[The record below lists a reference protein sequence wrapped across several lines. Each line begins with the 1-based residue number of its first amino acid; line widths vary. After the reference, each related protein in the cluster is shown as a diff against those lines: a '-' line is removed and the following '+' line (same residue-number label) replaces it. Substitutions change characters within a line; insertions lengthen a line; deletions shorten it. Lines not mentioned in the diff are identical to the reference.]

1 MPGTVVVGVDGSE
14 GSLHALDWAIDAAAG
29 RGATLRLV
37 YAMGLPLVTVP
48 LGGPIR
54 TAPSPEVSQA
64 AKALLEEALRRV
76 QEAAPSLRAVTEVS
90 RAEAHHALLKSAQD
104 AELLVVGS
112 RGYSGVASLF
122 LGSVAQRVASHA
134 TCPVVVVPPTS
145 QEAAARRGRVVVG
158 VDGSE
163 HAAAALRFALV
174 EAERLRA
181 ELVAVYAWQA
191 PDALS
196 TRSPCCRPTA
206 STGAE
211 VAGPAN
217 GSAPWMKPGPAQ
229 PAGPGPCRN
238 PEKHPAA
245 LLDEGADADPIVV
258 GSRGRAGS
266 PGCCSARSP
275 ASPEPRRRARRCRAR
290 LLGWLS
296 PRRPL
301 RGAFAA
307 LPSGEGG
314 AHRAELRYGFRELRL
329 RVRVGDDPCPSAG
342 GPAAR

>member
-1 MPGTVVVGVDGSE
+1 MSDRETVPGTVVVGVDGSE

-191 PDALS
+191 PDAPVDPFTVLQ
-196 TRSPCCRPTA
+196 A
-206 STGAE
+206 D
-211 VAGPAN
+211 VAVDREQQVARAREWLLRTVDEARTPLTQRV
-217 GSAPWMKPGPAQ
+217 PV
-229 PAGPGPCRN
+229 RVET
-238 PEKHPAA
+238 PEKHPAAA
-245 LLDEGADADPIVV
+245 LLDEGADADLSVV
-258 GSRGRAGS
+258 GSRGRG
-266 PGCCSARSP
+266 GFTGL
-275 ASPEPRRRARRCRAR
+275 
-290 LLGWLS
+290 LLGSVSQQVLNHAVV
-296 PRRPL
+296 PV
-301 RGAFAA
+301 AV
-307 LPSGEGG
+307 
-314 AHRAELRYGFRELRL
+314 
-329 RVRVGDDPCPSAG
+329 VRVSSAG
-342 GPAAR
+342 

>member
-1 MPGTVVVGVDGSE
+1 MSDRETVPGTVVVGVDGSE

-191 PDALS
+191 PDAPVDPFTVLQ
-196 TRSPCCRPTA
+196 A
-206 STGAE
+206 D
-211 VAGPAN
+211 VAVDREQQVARAREWLLRTVDEARTPLTQRV
-217 GSAPWMKPGPAQ
+217 PV
-229 PAGPGPCRN
+229 RVET
-238 PEKHPAA
+238 PEKHPAAA
-245 LLDEGADADPIVV
+245 LLDEGADADLIVV
-258 GSRGRAGS
+258 GSRGRG
-266 PGCCSARSP
+266 GFTGL
-275 ASPEPRRRARRCRAR
+275 
-290 LLGWLS
+290 LLGSVSQQVLNHAVV
-296 PRRPL
+296 PV
-301 RGAFAA
+301 AV
-307 LPSGEGG
+307 
-314 AHRAELRYGFRELRL
+314 
-329 RVRVGDDPCPSAG
+329 VRVSSAG
-342 GPAAR
+342 

>member
-1 MPGTVVVGVDGSE
+1 MSDRETVPGTVVVGVDGSE

-191 PDALS
+191 PDAPVDPFTVLQ
-196 TRSPCCRPTA
+196 A
-206 STGAE
+206 D
-211 VAGPAN
+211 VAVDREQQVARAREWLLRTVDEARTPLTQRV
-217 GSAPWMKPGPAQ
+217 PV
-229 PAGPGPCRN
+229 RVET
-238 PEKHPAA
+238 PEKHPAAA
-245 LLDEGADADPIVV
+245 LLDEGADADLIVV
-258 GSRGRAGS
+258 GSRGRG
-266 PGCCSARSP
+266 GFTGL
-275 ASPEPRRRARRCRAR
+275 
-290 LLGWLS
+290 LLGSVSQQVLNHAVV
-296 PRRPL
+296 PV
-301 RGAFAA
+301 A
-307 LPSGEGG
+307 
-314 AHRAELRYGFRELRL
+314 
-329 RVRVGDDPCPSAG
+329 
-342 GPAAR
+342 

>member
-1 MPGTVVVGVDGSE
+1 MSDRETVPGTVVVGVDGSE

-145 QEAAARRGRVVVG
+145 QDAAAG
-158 VDGSE
+158 
-163 HAAAALRFALV
+163 LRFALV
-174 EAERLRA
+174 EAGRLRA
-181 ELVAVYAWQA
+181 ELVAVYAWPA
-191 PDALS
+191 PDAPVDPFAGLQ
-196 TRSPCCRPTA
+196 A
-206 STGAE
+206 D
-211 VAGPAN
+211 VAVDR
-217 GSAPWMKPGPAQ
+217 AQ
-229 PAGPGPCRN
+229 QVARAREWLLRTVDEARTPLTQRFPVRVET
-238 PEKHPAA
+238 PEKH
-245 LLDEGADADPIVV
+245 
-258 GSRGRAGS
+258 
-266 PGCCSARSP
+266 
-275 ASPEPRRRARRCRAR
+275 
-290 LLGWLS
+290 
-296 PRRPL
+296 
-301 RGAFAA
+301 
-307 LPSGEGG
+307 
-314 AHRAELRYGFRELRL
+314 
-329 RVRVGDDPCPSAG
+329 
-342 GPAAR
+342 

>member
-1 MPGTVVVGVDGSE
+1 MSDRETVPGTVVVGVDGSE

-134 TCPVVVVPPTS
+134 TCPGVGVAPTS

-191 PDALS
+191 PDAPVDPFTVLQ
-196 TRSPCCRPTA
+196 A
-206 STGAE
+206 D
-211 VAGPAN
+211 VAVDREQQVARAREWLLRTVDEARTPLTQRV
-217 GSAPWMKPGPAQ
+217 PV
-229 PAGPGPCRN
+229 RVET
-238 PEKHPAA
+238 PEKHPAAA
-245 LLDEGADADPIVV
+245 LLDEGADADLIVV
-258 GSRGRAGS
+258 GSRGRG
-266 PGCCSARSP
+266 GFTGL
-275 ASPEPRRRARRCRAR
+275 
-290 LLGWLS
+290 LLGSVSQQVLNHAVV
-296 PRRPL
+296 PV
-301 RGAFAA
+301 AV
-307 LPSGEGG
+307 
-314 AHRAELRYGFRELRL
+314 
-329 RVRVGDDPCPSAG
+329 VRVSSAG
-342 GPAAR
+342 

>member
-1 MPGTVVVGVDGSE
+1 MSDRETVPGTVVVGVDGSE

-191 PDALS
+191 PDAPVDPFTVLQ
-196 TRSPCCRPTA
+196 A
-206 STGAE
+206 D
-211 VAGPAN
+211 VAVDREQQVARAREWLLRTVDEARTPLTQRV
-217 GSAPWMKPGPAQ
+217 PV
-229 PAGPGPCRN
+229 RVET
-238 PEKHPAA
+238 PEKHPAAA
-245 LLDEGADADPIVV
+245 LLDEGADADLIVV
-258 GSRGRAGS
+258 GSRGRG
-266 PGCCSARSP
+266 GFTGL
-275 ASPEPRRRARRCRAR
+275 
-290 LLGWLS
+290 LLGSVSQQVLNV
-296 PRRPL
+296 
-301 RGAFAA
+301 AV
-307 LPSGEGG
+307 
-314 AHRAELRYGFRELRL
+314 
-329 RVRVGDDPCPSAG
+329 VRVSSAG
-342 GPAAR
+342 